1 MYKRLAKNLLNTR
14 KPLFQAC
21 KELGIDMEDVDDY
34 LLQQTID
41 QCSHCNIW
49 STKLVEDLDGNP
61 ICPLCVRV
69 AGL

>member
-1 MYKRLAKNLLNTR
+1 MYKRLAKHLHNTR
-14 KPLFQAC
+14 KPLFQVC

-61 ICPLCVRV
+61 ICPLCVRI